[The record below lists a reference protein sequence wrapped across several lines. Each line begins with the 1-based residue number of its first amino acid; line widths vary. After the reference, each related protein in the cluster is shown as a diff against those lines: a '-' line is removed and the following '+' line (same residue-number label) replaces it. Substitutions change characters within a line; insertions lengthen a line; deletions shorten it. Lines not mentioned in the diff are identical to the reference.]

1 MDQNIHLG
9 KINSKNIE
17 ANFTGGDL
25 TGVTGLLALRNIEE
39 KTKFLKGIA
48 SVIGE
53 NRQTKKIQYSKYSQ
67 IIPGLSYIMLR
78 KQYKDFAKYCI
89 EMPLKVHS

>member
-17 ANFTGGDL
+17 VNFTGGDL
-25 TGVTGLLALRNIEE
+25 TSDTGLLALRNIEE

-48 SVIGE
+48 SIIPE
-53 NRQTKKIQYSKYSQ
+53 NRQQEKIQHSKYSQ
-67 IIPGLSYIMLR
+67 IIQRVYGLIPITLNN
-78 KQYKDFAKYCI
+78 
-89 EMPLKVHS
+89 LT

>member
-25 TGVTGLLALRNIEE
+25 TSDAGLLALRNIEE
-39 KTKFLKGIA
+39 
-48 SVIGE
+48 
-53 NRQTKKIQYSKYSQ
+53 QTNWTFDKL
-67 IIPGLSYIMLR
+67 LSLPKNEIWR
-78 KQYKDFAKYCI
+78 N
-89 EMPLKVHS
+89 

>member
-25 TGVTGLLALRNIEE
+25 TSDAGLLALRNIEE
-39 KTKFLKGIA
+39 QTKFLEGIA
-48 SVIGE
+48 S
-53 NRQTKKIQYSKYSQ
+53 
-67 IIPGLSYIMLR
+67 IIPEKR
-78 KQYKDFAKYCI
+78 Q
-89 EMPLKVHS
+89 